1 MAVRKKTQKCKPR
14 VRLEGYASTDRH
26 PDVAVY
32 ALDTQGKLIK
42 TLDLNNRGEF
52 ELPEALLKKTAL
64 LAIGPQVEDPQKLD
78 RKALALYRPAQVRA
92 ILERNGRF
100 EIPRRRWQ
108 PWLQV
113 RRCVS
118 GTVRHCHWHFFP
130 FPSLPSVSTPHLEL
144 AKGGVSQ
151 AAVAAL
157 SRRTVDDSLI
167 AYPRPPRPPHWR
179 HCRPVC
185 DGLIEVYRRTCCCT
199 PWIVY
204 DPRLD
209 DLIAELE
216 RLRDPVGPF
225 PPEPWPPRPQ
235 PDPSP
240 IDPQPFALP
249 PEAIPTTSD
258 PLRRDLLRLGTVDV
272 RRLNAARDL
281 QALRQLPAS
290 EIPAYVSARP
300 YLACRC
306 GHPRR
311 VAKGFIQSN
320 GEFSICWREPLRML
334 RLHCHDEYSFVV
346 KQVIDDETVTIYD
359 GLAANRWHREHTDI
373 RLDSYH
379 PGAITCDSNDFPGD
393 AEGAF
398 VLLQDIGLAGS
409 WRLKTPDAKSW
420 NSVQAPADYNDGL
433 ADPAANADAAV
444 GRYRDRNWGG
454 LLRLRFHF
462 SDAMKALGA
471 RYYRVSVVAADGNGD
486 PTGPRRYLAAPQWRY
501 YEVVGSSI
509 YVRRQS
515 LGPHAPGGQTDLY
528 EIPLPFDDVNKA
540 WQAGQYH
547 ALLDT
552 RAFANGRHLLTLE
565 VFDASGT
572 RLRPQVSDNPAG
584 SSTAA
589 FTFRR
594 WYQETGETAEV
605 PFAALTHLFWWDNR
619 KAKAEIVD
627 LRVAGSPS
635 TAECQ
640 FLTASGATGFSIG
653 YRAYHPEPMFL
664 LDHRAWTRRGLGGPV
679 RYLTV
684 LDPAPDANPNVSP
697 RNVGVPPA
705 GPQQGLERR
714 FDDLLDGVPDGKCS
728 FSANLHVNVKTFNGI
743 GTLNSLDA
751 WDQAAFALELDSG
764 P

>member
-1 MAVRKKTQKCKPR
+1 MAVRKSSKGKPR
-14 VRLEGYASTDRH
+14 IRLEGYAAAERH
-26 PDVAVY
+26 PEVAVY
-32 ALDTQGKLIK
+32 ALDAKRKPIK
-42 TLDLNNRGEF
+42 IIEPNNRGEF
-52 ELPEALLKKTAL
+52 DLPETLLKKTAL
-64 LAIGPQVEDPQKLD
+64 LAIGPREEDPQKLD
-78 RKALALYRPAQVRA
+78 RKSLSLYRPSQVRT
-92 ILERNGRF
+92 ILERGGRF
-100 EIPRRRWQ
+100 EIPLRRWQ

-118 GTVRHCHWHFFP
+118 GVVRHCHWHYFPIPP
-130 FPSLPSVSTPHLEL
+130 FPLPRPLEGALASTPVKSSAGKAL
-144 AKGGVSQ
+144 AE
-151 AAVAAL
+151 
-157 SRRTVDDSLI
+157 SLI
-167 AYPRPPRPPHWR
+167 AYPRPPRPPRWR

-185 DGLIEVYRRTCCCT
+185 EGLIEVYRRTCCCK
-199 PWIVY
+199 PWVIY
-204 DPRLD
+204 DPRLE
-209 DLIAELE
+209 DLLAELE
-216 RLRDPVGPF
+216 RLRNPLDGF

-240 IDPQPFALP
+240 IALLP
-249 PEAIPTTSD
+249 IAMQSEAPSTPVD
-258 PLRRDLLRLGTVDV
+258 PLRRDLLRLGTIDE
-272 RRLNAARDL
+272 RRLNAGRDL
-281 QALRQLPAS
+281 QALRQLPA
-290 EIPAYVSARP
+290 EEAPAYINARP

-306 GHPRR
+306 GRARR
-311 VAKGFIQSN
+311 IARGFLQAN
-320 GEFSICWREPLRML
+320 GEFSICWREPLRLL
-334 RLHCHDEYSFVV
+334 RRGCHDEYSFVV
-346 KQVIDDETVTIYD
+346 KQVVDDQTITIYD
-359 GLAANRWHREHTDI
+359 GLGANRWHREREDI
-373 RLDSYH
+373 RIDSYH
-379 PGAITCDSNDFPGD
+379 PDAVTCDNNEFPGD

-420 NSVQAPADYNDGL
+420 NSVQAPSDYNDGL
-433 ADPAANADAAV
+433 ADPATSPADAV
-444 GRYRDRNWGG
+444 GRYLDRNWGG

-471 RYYRVSVVAADGNGD
+471 RYYRVSVVASDANGD

-501 YEVVGSSI
+501 YEVIGSNI

-515 LGPHAPGGQTDLY
+515 LGPHAPGGETDLY
-528 EIPLPFDDVNKA
+528 EIPLRFDDVNKA

-552 RAFANGRHLLTLE
+552 HEFANGRHLLTLE

-584 SSTAA
+584 SSPAD

-594 WYQETGETAEV
+594 WYQETGATAEV

-619 KAKAEIVD
+619 RAEAEIVD

-653 YRAYHPEPMFL
+653 YRAYHPEPLFL
-664 LDHRAWTRRGLGGPV
+664 LDHRLWTRRGLGGPV
-679 RYLTV
+679 KFLTV

-714 FDDLLDGVPDGKCS
+714 FDDLLAGVPDGKCS

-743 GTLNSLDA
+743 GTLNGLDG